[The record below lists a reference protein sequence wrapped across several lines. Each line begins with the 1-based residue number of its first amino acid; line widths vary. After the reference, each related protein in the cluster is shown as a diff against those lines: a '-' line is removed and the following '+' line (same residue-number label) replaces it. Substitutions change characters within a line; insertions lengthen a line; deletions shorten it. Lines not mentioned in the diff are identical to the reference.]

1 MPSLKE
7 PLFSPVDLP
16 VRGFFFQPPPD
27 DGSVAS
33 PVERLAQELGLDHS
47 RLTIS
52 GRPGHRTVF
61 ASSAGLHHTLATEL
75 SSITFASN
83 ADLIQRWINVLHFKI
98 DRDWIWDGLAEAGAE
113 VRRVVKRP
121 KKDDLDELAGTI
133 QLSRAVPFAATAAVP
148 ANVRAPQRQFTD
160 VFFFDAFDPKPAPG
174 DFPAEVTFE
183 YRIVPAFKGDV
194 PAPAP
199 ETLPELL
206 VPITTRPTQT
216 PKLVSAGIALSK
228 FVPADDYS
236 STEQRDRFLWLEFD
250 AKPADGD
257 DAYFVRVVADAP
269 DPVLT
274 AENIPESREAPLP
287 IDPEWMR
294 LIVPGQPR
302 DSNGL
307 NAMNSLAANT
317 PDGVHWIVPLP
328 PGLNASSPELFGLYT
343 YEIRL
348 GHTDSRW
355 STAQG
360 RHGSAL
366 RVTGV
371 QHPAPP
377 LVCQA
382 ARTENAI
389 RVRAP
394 FATPVFKGRNV
405 RAPFPKTELWA
416 VLYARVRQTDGVS
429 WRNLALTRVELL
441 PPRPLANEPFP
452 PATQAAVMLGEGEV
466 RIGSVHSLLAARR
479 TARGCAF
486 DCAGGRVV
494 RQLLRSRSSA
504 RSCWAPTSALPGS
517 SGSRRWLQ
525 CRRHAESTSAEP
537 CT

>member
-1 MPSLKE
+1 MPDPDVAGVDILVELRALEGDEARWWTLYTTHRVFDADTLIIPLALEDHATIASLAE
-7 PLFSPVDLP
+7 AQPPAGALAIPTARDVRLTLTAVGHDDPDYFDSAAARIGIPITVEVRADAIAEGPLFSPVDLP

-83 ADLIQRWINVLHFKI
+83 ADLIQRWVNVLHFKI

-113 VRRVVKRP
+113 VRRVVKRRN
-121 KKDDLDELAGTI
+121 KDDLDELAGTI
-133 QLSRAVPFAATAAVP
+133 QLSRAVPFAAISAVP

-174 DFPAEVTFE
+174 DFPVEVTFE
-183 YRIVPAFKGDV
+183 YRIVPAFKGDE
-194 PAPAP
+194 PAPAS

-274 AENIPESREAPLP
+274 AENIPNPAKRPCRSIR
-287 IDPEWMR
+287 
-294 LIVPGQPR
+294 
-302 DSNGL
+302 NGCGSS
-307 NAMNSLAANT
+307 SLA
-317 PDGVHWIVPLP
+317 
-328 PGLNASSPELFGLYT
+328 
-343 YEIRL
+343 
-348 GHTDSRW
+348 SRAIA
-355 STAQG
+355 TA
-360 RHGSAL
+360 
-366 RVTGV
+366 
-371 QHPAPP
+371 
-377 LVCQA
+377 
-382 ARTENAI
+382 
-389 RVRAP
+389 
-394 FATPVFKGRNV
+394 
-405 RAPFPKTELWA
+405 
-416 VLYARVRQTDGVS
+416 
-429 WRNLALTRVELL
+429 
-441 PPRPLANEPFP
+441 
-452 PATQAAVMLGEGEV
+452 
-466 RIGSVHSLLAARR
+466 
-479 TARGCAF
+479 
-486 DCAGGRVV
+486 
-494 RQLLRSRSSA
+494 
-504 RSCWAPTSALPGS
+504 
-517 SGSRRWLQ
+517 
-525 CRRHAESTSAEP
+525 
-537 CT
+537 